1 MDEEVFEFPFDEEGT
16 LEKNVGKRNC
26 CLRCM

>member
-1 MDEEVFEFPFDEEGT
+1 MEEEVFEFPFDEEDT
-16 LEKNVGKRNC
+16 LEENVAKRNC